1 MDREAWRAAVH
12 GAAESDATELSWLNS
27 VNRCCDC
34 PHFQVTVARLR
45 GELAS
50 DCPKRHSGQLSDDL
64 MLFPLPHHAIH
75 SADVSNF
82 VNTLW
87 VLIYLILL
95 SIYISLVS
103 SHARYLNKTLVI

>member
-1 MDREAWRAAVH
+1 MDREAWCAAVH

-34 PHFQVTVARLR
+34 SHFQVTVARLR

-82 VNTLW
+82 VNTLGINISHSSFN
-87 VLIYLILL
+87 LYFSGFKSC
-95 SIYISLVS
+95 SIFE
-103 SHARYLNKTLVI
+103 